1 MSKDIA
7 AFLLVAMFYIGMYIA
22 CDIIGYML

>member
-1 MSKDIA
+1 MSKDIV
-7 AFLLVAMFYIGMYIA
+7 AFLLVAMFYIGMYIV